1 MNKKMRLALTSVI
14 LIVTIG
20 FVGFQLLNTFGD
32 VYISVDTVTENPE
45 LYMGRTLQVKGYLQP
60 ESLSVTSANVTF
72 VIEGNTTSLVVILIG
87 ELPDMIDG
95 QEIVAIGTLE
105 SANIFLATD
114 LLVKCPSKY
123 EAETTTTP

>member
-1 MNKKMRLALTSVI
+1 MNKKTRMAVTSVI
-14 LIVTIG
+14 LIITIG
-20 FVGFQLLNTFGD
+20 FVSLQVLNTFGE
-32 VYISVDTVTENPE
+32 VYISVDAVTADPD
-45 LYMGRTLQVKGYLQP
+45 LYMGRTLQVKGNLQP

-72 VIEGNTTSLVVILIG
+72 VIEGNNTSLVVILIG

-105 SANIFLATD
+105 LGNILRATQ

-123 EAETTTTP
+123 ETTTTP